1 MRQNRFGA
9 KSSAIFT
16 ALCCLF
22 LIVPNASS
30 QVAREELESL
40 AKLSL
45 MPMDSDT
52 LAFGESFSLGL
63 SHLDISVYNYRTVYQ
78 TEGLA
83 PMLDVPGFDPS
94 LFSDRDDR
102 LSLNAI
108 FDLSYMRYQEKE
120 RYAWDV
126 TANALVVPYLSY
138 FFGDDRDDTDF
149 TLTVAPSAAWNMRH
163 YPMGDGMPLMLM
175 AGFSVINNFMLLY
188 ESRESGLPMLTPFPL
203 EDDGETYWI
212 NVSYTNAAFGVGF
225 GRVLNVSP
233 ATRLRK
239 IEKYLLERKIISR
252 SIPGDV
258 ANTILLHWY
267 ELRNEVGYYKHI
279 AYSLKIL
286 QDRGFLERSLDYRAT
301 YAIQQMIRDG
311 QLNRRDEGWMA
322 AAFLNINP
330 WVVVDRYSDVDHM
343 EWLGTGII
351 YSYSRVLN
359 EDNVFSVEGTLHAD
373 PGVMDSP
380 LSWLVFNTNPSY
392 SYYFYNE
399 YMDPLGSLSVGGWLQ
414 LGTAFDDPGFAF
426 AYHAFSDL
434 SDLIF
439 MPIEDGEIS
448 LELGVTATYNRVL
461 NRGSS
466 WSVRVD
472 SGIMEYPD
480 MDDMGYY
487 FTLRFGFT
495 YGVAEGHFS
504 SY

>member
-1 MRQNRFGA
+1 MKLYHFGA
-9 KSSAIFT
+9 KSPAIFT
-16 ALCCLF
+16 VLCSLF

-30 QVAREELESL
+30 QVAQEELESL
-40 AKLSL
+40 TKLSL
-45 MPMDSDT
+45 MPLDSDT

-63 SHLDISVYNYRTVYQ
+63 SHVDISVYNYRTVYQ

-83 PMLDVPGFDPS
+83 PILEVPGFDTAI
-94 LFSDRDDR
+94 FSDRDDR
-102 LSLNAI
+102 LSVNAF
-108 FDLSYMRYQEKE
+108 FDLSYRRYLEKE
-120 RYAWDV
+120 RYAWEV
-126 TANALVVPYLSY
+126 TANALLIPYLSHV
-138 FFGDDRDDTDF
+138 FGDDRDDTDF
-149 TLTVAPSAAWNMRH
+149 TLTIEPSVAWNMRY
-163 YPMGDGMPLMLM
+163 YPMGDSMPLMLM

-188 ESRESGLPMLTPFPL
+188 ESREPGFPMLSPFPL
-203 EDDGETYWI
+203 EDDNETYWI
-212 NVSYTNAAFGVGF
+212 NLSYTNAAFGVGL

-239 IEKYLLERKIISR
+239 IEKYLLERKYISR
-252 SIPGDV
+252 SIPTDV
-258 ANTILLHWY
+258 GNTILLHWY

-286 QDRGFLERSLDYRAT
+286 QERGFLERSLDYRAT

-330 WVVVDRYSDVDHM
+330 WVSVDRHTDVDHM

-351 YSYSRVLN
+351 YNYSRVLS

-399 YMDPLGSLSVGGWLQ
+399 YMDPLGSLRVGGWFQ
-414 LGTAFDDPGFAF
+414 LGTAFDDWGFAF
-426 AYHAFSDL
+426 AYPAFSDL

-448 LELGVTATYNRVL
+448 IELGGTATYERVL

-466 WSVRVD
+466 WYVRVE
-472 SGIMEYPD
+472 SGILEYPD
-480 MDDMGYY
+480 MDDLGYY

-495 YGVAEGHFS
+495 YGVAEGYFS